1 MLTEEGV
8 LVGALLKAFLLT
20 SSRKDA
26 TKFVAMVAD
35 FLDETEEC
43 AAVVPIKSGQTSDQR
58 VAVVRRAKRRLD
70 MAFREYARR
79 TT

>member
-8 LVGALLKAFLLT
+8 LLGALLKAFLLT

-26 TKFVAMVAD
+26 TKFVALVGE

-43 AAVVPIKSGQTSDQR
+43 AAVVPIKSVQTSDQR
-58 VAVVRRAKRRLD
+58 VATVRAAKTRLKL
-70 MAFREYARR
+70 AFREYVRR

>member
-8 LVGALLKAFLLT
+8 LLGALLKAFLLT
-20 SSRKDA
+20 SSRKD
-26 TKFVAMVAD
+26 VARYVALASE